1 MMVDVF
7 EKGHEK
13 KDLES
18 RSNSRIRE
26 NSSYASPE
34 LVLIV
39 ICSDDSTLP
48 LVEKKRILWSF
59 PQKSPEKSPESK
71 KISKKVN

>member
-26 NSSYASPE
+26 NLSYASPE

-48 LVEKKRILWSF
+48 LMEKKRILWSF
-59 PQKSPEKSPESK
+59 PQNRQRNHQRAK
-71 KISKKVN
+71 KFLKK